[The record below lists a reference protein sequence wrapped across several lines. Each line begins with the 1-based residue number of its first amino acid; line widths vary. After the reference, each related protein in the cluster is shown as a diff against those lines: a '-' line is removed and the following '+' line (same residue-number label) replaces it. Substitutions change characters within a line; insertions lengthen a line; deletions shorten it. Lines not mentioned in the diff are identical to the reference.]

1 MPAGVRQGCVVV
13 AVLALVAAVLGYIE
27 NRPAAISLAWSALAG
42 AAALLWWKPDWIL
55 RPGYRIL
62 LVFLGPAVVLGAW
75 EASGLGVADQ
85 HDLYIRGRVNYAD
98 VMIRTFPDRD
108 GYRFLKAQQLGM
120 CLNYKNGSPPA
131 FCRTLED
138 VNVERVLGELERAI
152 ATGVTSNGDLLRI
165 YTEALEEAGAPAAA
179 VARARAEYL
188 THHPVR
194 GYRDASRTSR
204 N

>member
-1 MPAGVRQGCVVV
+1 VQAGVRQGCVGVT
-13 AVLALVAAVLGYIE
+13 VLALVAAVLGYIE
-27 NRPAAISLAWSALAG
+27 NRPAAVSLAWLALAG
-42 AAALLWWKPDWIL
+42 AAVLFWWKPRWIQ

-62 LVFLGPAVVLGAW
+62 LVILGPAAILGSW

-85 HDLYIRGRVNYAD
+85 QDLYIRGRVNYAD
-98 VMIRTFPDRD
+98 VMTGTFPDRD

-120 CLNYKNGSPPA
+120 CLDYKNGSPPA
-131 FCRTLED
+131 FCRTLEEVD
-138 VNVERVLGELERAI
+138 VGRVLEELERAI
-152 ATGVTSNGDLLRI
+152 GTGVTSNGDLLRI